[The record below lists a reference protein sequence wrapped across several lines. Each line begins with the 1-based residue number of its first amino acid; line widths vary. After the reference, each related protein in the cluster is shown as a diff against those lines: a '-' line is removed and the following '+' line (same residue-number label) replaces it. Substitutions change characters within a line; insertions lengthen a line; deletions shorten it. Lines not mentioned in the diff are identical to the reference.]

1 LGLGLE
7 VGGEHVKFSAGLRYI
22 NTNLVLPG
30 VGEIEVDP
38 IVARLG
44 VAFTF

>member
-1 LGLGLE
+1 METLRSLGRTALHQHKP
-7 VGGEHVKFSAGLRYI
+7 VI
-22 NTNLVLPG
+22 PG
-30 VGEIEVDP
+30 QGEIEVDP